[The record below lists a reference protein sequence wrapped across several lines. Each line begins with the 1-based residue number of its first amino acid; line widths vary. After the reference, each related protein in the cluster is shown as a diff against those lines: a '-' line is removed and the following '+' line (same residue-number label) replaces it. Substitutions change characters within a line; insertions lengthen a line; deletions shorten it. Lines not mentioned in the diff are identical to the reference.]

1 MNGMMKIFKDK
12 NSDIYIVSEK
22 YRGLLALDLRAGR
35 VRNITERELHL
46 MEELNNVRIRYTNKS
61 QPFEYSMSSNSI
73 EGFFLDMNGFW
84 LHENNKEIFYVS
96 KTVGLVTIISPTG
109 LFNYNLFNKDIIR
122 IKKSFKRNMTR
133 IRDFTI
139 KTKK

>member
-1 MNGMMKIFKDK
+1 
-12 NSDIYIVSEK
+12 
-22 YRGLLALDLRAGR
+22 
-35 VRNITERELHL
+35 

-109 LFNYNLFNKDIIR
+109 LINYNLFNKDIIR